1 MVRLFVCNIFYRG
14 GWEKCSWN
22 SYQGMY
28 TKCGN
33 DILYTLL
40 DYCLIVLVHLSQA
53 WYPTNVQDIFIQ
65 AGKQALKLKGIQFC
79 KTQIARGLQYF
90 RRALANDSTLLKEL
104 QDYEDYETIEEDNDM
119 DEEEYMAEQ
128 MLSFGAVQH
137 ETDLETEQSEPDF
150 DLIWMSLV

>member
-1 MVRLFVCNIFYRG
+1 
-14 GWEKCSWN
+14 
-22 SYQGMY
+22 MY
-28 TKCGN
+28 TKWGN

-40 DYCLIVLVHLSQA
+40 DYCLIVLIHLSQA

-90 RRALANDSTLLKEL
+90 KRAVANDSTLLKEL
-104 QDYEDYETIEEDNDM
+104 QDYEDYRTIEEDNDM

-150 DLIWMSLV
+150 DCVTGTCIGTFEKYRVTDAVPDA